1 VIIRGKELRLVL
13 WGDRALKFDAEAVR
27 AMGEKEPVIAI
38 FVGTLSK
45 TSHGEQF
52 IVSLE
57 FICFYYL
64 MLSAA
69 HVFLS
74 LLTITLS
81 VVLFLSL
88 YIYTHNRLLCAFTVI
103 GWSFADP
110 KVCSR
115 CQKLKRWFCL
125 SLVH

>member
-1 VIIRGKELRLVL
+1 VIIRGKELSLVL
-13 WGDRALKFDAEAVR
+13 WGDRALEFDAEAVR

-103 GWSFADP
+103 G
-110 KVCSR
+110 
-115 CQKLKRWFCL
+115 
-125 SLVH
+125 